1 MASRKESK
9 SDGSNDDST
18 DSGIVSVHKSESK
31 VKGQRGKKHKIK
43 KMLNLSPPTS
53 PPSTPEPVQRVSI
66 SNYSATEDDRS
77 EPQGLPEQVKLAD
90 HVLRSP
96 EYFLSTTR
104 NPSQTK
110 VPTSPSPPPPSHVHV
125 TDQYKPVSQRGPDY
139 NTLNDLVSL

>member
-1 MASRKESK
+1 MASRTESR

-18 DSGIVSVHKSESK
+18 DSRIVSVHKSEGK

-43 KMLNLSPPTS
+43 KMLNLSSPTS
-53 PPSTPEPVQRVSI
+53 PPSTPEPVLRVSDCNF
-66 SNYSATEDDRS
+66 SVTEEDKS
-77 EPQGLPEQVKLAD
+77 EHRDLPEQAKWAD

-96 EYFLSTTR
+96 EYFSSTTR

-110 VPTSPSPPPPSHVHV
+110 VPTSPSPPSHVHV
-125 TDQYKPVSQRGPDY
+125 TDQYKPVYQRGPDY

>member
-1 MASRKESK
+1 MASRTESR

-18 DSGIVSVHKSESK
+18 DSRIVSVHKSEGK

-43 KMLNLSPPTS
+43 RMLNLSPPTS
-53 PPSTPEPVQRVSI
+53 PPSTPEPVQWVSI

-77 EPQGLPEQVKLAD
+77 EHRGLPEQAKWAD
-90 HVLRSP
+90 HVLWSS
-96 EYFLSTTR
+96 EYFSSTTR

-110 VPTSPSPPPPSHVHV
+110 VSTSPSPPSHVHV
-125 TDQYKPVSQRGPDY
+125 TDQYKPLSQRGPDY